1 MKARNVGGVVA
12 LAALFFALA
21 SAHAGLLHA
30 AGDLDGDGR
39 LDFVVESA
47 REDGGTSVEL
57 WLSSGSAARYS
68 ECRAGC

>member
-1 MKARNVGGVVA
+1 MKACSVTAVV
-12 LAALFFALA
+12 AALFVALS
-21 SAHAGLLHA
+21 SAQAQALKA

-47 REDGGTSVEL
+47 RDDGGTSVEL
-57 WLSSGSAARYS
+57 WLSSGPAARYS